1 MIQKTLQALIAAVP
15 LISQRK
21 IVTLELLVRGRHKAT
36 HRASQLIGGYLQVL
50 GRVTGLMQA
59 NQLGPVLFGKVE
71 GQGDTGKGQGQ
82 KTHQYPVDQIAE
94 LSELHRQIPCC
105 MLLPDGKSHA
115 GITKR
120 WHLAIIA

>member
-1 MIQKTLQALIAAVP
+1 MIQKTLQDLIAAVP

-21 IVTLELLVRGRHKAT
+21 IVTLELLVRGRHKST

-105 MLLPDGKSHA
+105 VLCPKGKSHA